1 MKLIAVTKPFN
12 KGTVWINPDYVLCVR
27 ETYIGHKNQ
36 GVVGT
41 AIEVSGLNTLET
53 KEQIESVIQKLLE
66 AE

>member
-1 MKLIAVTKPFN
+1 MKLVTITKPFN
-12 KGTVWINPDYVLCVR
+12 KGTVWINPAYVLCVR

-41 AIEVSGLNTLET
+41 AIVVSGLNTLET
-53 KEQIESVIQKLLE
+53 KEPIESVVQKLLE